1 MVNPLGIN
9 GPSIPD
15 KNGGKSIE
23 SSLDNSLPENS
34 QENLDARLDHA
45 IEETFPTSDP
55 VSVTITKGPEP
66 DRSDQQ
72 AGASPAEEQQRQP
85 RQDST
90 EHVLD
95 QVREALHDVADQT
108 SGAARDLY
116 MRGEHYARQVREQYP
131 EAERYIREG
140 QRAVTQR
147 VTGNPLLALLMAGV
161 AGYALAWLIHGQRH
175 GRDEHIP
182 DYGRTSRGY
191 APHRDEQRMR

>member
-9 GPSIPD
+9 GQSTPD

-66 DRSDQQ
+66 DGRDQGVCSPS
-72 AGASPAEEQQRQP
+72 AGDQGGPSE
-85 RQDST
+85 QDST
-90 EHVLD
+90 EQILD
-95 QVREALHDVADQT
+95 QVREALHDVADQA
-108 SGAARDLY
+108 SGAAREMYD
-116 MRGEHYARQVREQYP
+116 RGEQYARQAREQYP

-140 QRAVTQR
+140 QWAVTQR

-161 AGYALAWLIHGQRH
+161 AGYALAWLIHGQRR

-191 APHRDEQRMR
+191 APHRDEQRM

>member
-9 GPSIPD
+9 GQSIPD

-66 DRSDQQ
+66 DGPDQGARSSSAGDQ
-72 AGASPAEEQQRQP
+72 GGPPER
-85 RQDST
+85 DST
-90 EHVLD
+90 EQILD
-95 QVREALHDVADQT
+95 QVRETLYDVADQA
-108 SGAARDLY
+108 SGVARDMY
-116 MRGEHYARQVREQYP
+116 SRGEHYARQAQEQYP

-182 DYGRTSRGY
+182 DYGRTNRGY

>member
-9 GPSIPD
+9 GQSTPD

-66 DRSDQQ
+66 DGPDQGAHSPS
-72 AGASPAEEQQRQP
+72 AGDQGGPPE
-85 RQDST
+85 QDST
-90 EHVLD
+90 EQILD
-95 QVREALHDVADQT
+95 QVREALHDVADQA
-108 SGAARDLY
+108 SGAARDMY
-116 MRGEHYARQVREQYP
+116 SRGEHYARQAREQYP
-131 EAERYIREG
+131 EAERYIRDG
-140 QRAVTQR
+140 QRAVTER
-147 VTGNPLLALLMAGV
+147 VAGNPLLALLMAG
-161 AGYALAWLIHGQRH
+161 AISYALAWMIHGQRR

-182 DYGRTSRGY
+182 EYGRTSRGY

>member
-9 GPSIPD
+9 GQSTPD
-15 KNGGKSIE
+15 RNGGKSIE
-23 SSLDNSLPENS
+23 SSLDNSLDENS

-55 VSVTITKGPEP
+55 VSVTITKGPKP
-66 DRSDQQ
+66 DQDATSSAANDKQ
-72 AGASPAEEQQRQP
+72 GHLEQ
-85 RQDST
+85 DTT
-90 EHVLD
+90 EQILD

-116 MRGEHYARQVREQYP
+116 KRGEHYAEQAREQYP

-161 AGYALAWLIHGQRH
+161 AGYALAWMIHGQRR
-175 GRDEHIP
+175 GSDEHVP
-182 DYGRTSRGY
+182 DSGRTDRGY
-191 APHRDEQRMR
+191 APHREA